1 MITIY
6 LIFEHKTPCLVRDVY
21 TSLVLSTKITAPKSS
36 KPLSDWEKKCDFI
49 YIAASPEHKHLHK
62 LFCKLCIENITP
74 GIIGMLFQNCPIFT
88 MILCSKYYTVLLHLE
103 GTW

>member
-6 LIFEHKTPCLVRDVY
+6 LIFEHKTPCLVNQNY
-21 TSLVLSTKITAPKSS
+21 SPKSS

>member
-1 MITIY
+1 MSCQPK
-6 LIFEHKTPCLVRDVY
+6 LQPQNQANLCL
-21 TSLVLSTKITAPKSS
+21 TGK
-36 KPLSDWEKKCDFI
+36 KKCDFI

-74 GIIGMLFQNCPIFT
+74 GIIGMLFQNCPIFS